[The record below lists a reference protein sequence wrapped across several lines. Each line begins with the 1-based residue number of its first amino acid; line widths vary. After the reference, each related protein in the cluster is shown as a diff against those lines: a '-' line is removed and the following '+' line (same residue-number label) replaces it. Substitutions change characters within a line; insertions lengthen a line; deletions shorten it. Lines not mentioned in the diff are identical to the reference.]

1 MKWITIVVLI
11 IGAITVLGAVA
22 ALVGSRMPQSHRAS
36 GERRLTASPERLWRT
51 LIDVEAFPSWRGDV
65 KRVQRLPDH
74 DGKTAWVED
83 GGSGKITFVF
93 DRLDAPHLI
102 VSRIADPKLPFG
114 GTWTFEISPMS
125 DGCRLRITEDGQIYN
140 PLFRFIARFIFGYDR
155 TIDTYLS
162 ALETKFGRESRN
174 ANR

>member
-1 MKWITIVVLI
+1 MKWITIVVFVI
-11 IGAITVLGAVA
+11 SAIAVLGAVV
-22 ALVGSRMPQSHRAS
+22 ALVGSRLPQSHRAS
-36 GERRLTASPERLWRT
+36 GERLLAASSELLWRT

-74 DGKTAWVED
+74 DGRTAWVED

-93 DRLDAPHLI
+93 ARLDPPHLL

-125 DGCRLRITEDGQIYN
+125 DGSRLRITEDGQIYN
-140 PLFRFIARFIFGYDR
+140 PLFRFIARFVFGYDR

-162 ALETKFGRESRN
+162 ALETRFARESQIASR
-174 ANR
+174 